1 MYNCCQHCYLYPAYQ
16 YYINIIN
23 NYSLPKQL
31 QHNSGN
37 TKPSLSGNKAHYSS
51 KLLIFYCCCFERHVY
66 QLTEISSMEWSLN
79 YKQELLWKPA
89 YCTFNGRNCIAD
101 WSVKTGHTI
110 TIFSCGF
117 GWDHWQAPLSL
128 PCRFRQRAVSHRH
141 TSLTLAVELLDDLLE
156 HDVGGKGG
164 HSGATQPTIA
174 VRWWAV
180 LAQSMATWDQQ
191 HWYVLQGCLQVQSEM
206 STKQS

>member
-31 QHNSGN
+31 QPNSGN
-37 TKPSLSGNKAHYSS
+37 AKLSLSLSHYSS

-66 QLTEISSMEWSLN
+66 QLTERSSMEWSLN

-128 PCRFRQRAVSHRH
+128 PCRFRQRAVSHRC

-164 HSGATQPTIA
+164 HSGATQPAIA
-174 VRWWAV
+174 VR
-180 LAQSMATWDQQ
+180 
-191 HWYVLQGCLQVQSEM
+191 
-206 STKQS
+206 